1 MLLLPTR
8 QPSRSVNALLHVPV
22 LLWFLLPKHPEEAF
36 RFFTPVHVVVAF
48 PDQLVDDLKDAFNF
62 IKSKYKDQQ
71 PSATTF
77 ITGPSRTADIGNELV
92 TGAQGPAEVYLF
104 LVDKR

>member
-1 MLLLPTR
+1 MPRCTY
-8 QPSRSVNALLHVPV
+8 
-22 LLWFLLPKHPEEAF
+22 
-36 RFFTPVHVVVAF
+36 RFYYGFFCPNIRKRHSGFTPVHVVVAF